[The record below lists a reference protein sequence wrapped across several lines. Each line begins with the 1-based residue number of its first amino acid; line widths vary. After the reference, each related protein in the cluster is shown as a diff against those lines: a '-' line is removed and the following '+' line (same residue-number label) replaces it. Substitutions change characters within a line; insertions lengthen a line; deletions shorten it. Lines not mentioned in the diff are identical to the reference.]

1 MRREEA
7 TQLGRVS
14 EARGGDGPC
23 AWGGDGG
30 RGLAGREAWAPAGG
44 ASPGTSVLPPFC
56 PDSTCKRMKSGK
68 ISVEGGFDSRGVQA
82 PPLGRSSLGGGSW
95 RGGESGP
102 HLMGTAEPRR
112 ATCHN
117 LGGSGRARS
126 RVQPWS
132 SPPPTP
138 LAPGSAWVRSSCPR
152 DRVSVSPFSSGGGA
166 LLRGVVVPPG
176 DGAVQPDRHPAG
188 GVRPGPA
195 RTEPE
200 VQELQHRWA
209 VPHPPP
215 PASQRGSS
223 ALPPASVPPTSRS
236 VSFRRVAAANFLSEA
251 AGAGVWPL

>member
-1 MRREEA
+1 MA
-7 TQLGRVS
+7 PV
-14 EARGGDGPC
+14 RGVVMG
-23 AWGGDGG
+23 
-30 RGLAGREAWAPAGG
+30 AGG
-44 ASPGTSVLPPFC
+44 WPGGKPGHLQRGASLGTSVLPPFC

>member
-1 MRREEA
+1 MRGVV
-7 TQLGRVS
+7 L
-14 EARGGDGPC
+14 
-23 AWGGDGG
+23 GG
-30 RGLAGREAWAPAGG
+30 RGLSRREAWAPAGG

-68 ISVEGGFDSRGVQA
+68 ISVDGSFDGRGVQA
-82 PPLGRSSLGGGSW
+82 PPPGEEQS
-95 RGGESGP
+95 RGGAVG
-102 HLMGTAEPRR
+102 GVVTAEPRR

-152 DRVSVSPFSSGGGA
+152 DRVSVSPFSSGGDA

-176 DGAVQPDRHPAG
+176 DGAVQPDRRPAG
-188 GVRPGPA
+188 GVCPGPA

-209 VPHPPP
+209 APPP
-215 PASQRGSS
+215 PPLPKGGAPL
-223 ALPPASVPPTSRS
+223 LPPASVPPTSRS

>member
-1 MRREEA
+1 MA
-7 TQLGRVS
+7 PV
-14 EARGGDGPC
+14 RGVVL
-23 AWGGDGG
+23 GG
-30 RGLAGREAWAPAGG
+30 RGLSRREAWAPAGG

-176 DGAVQPDRHPAG
+176 DGAVQPDRRPAG
-188 GVRPGPA
+188 GVCPGPA